1 MNKNSA
7 SHELTEVLPNDQRTA
22 QQQIHDSQQD
32 GLSDDGRSLTLGEFA
47 HSVISQ
53 QYRRI
58 IKQEKKVLADKDP
71 ENLHQMRVNTRRL
84 RTALQVF
91 DPAVELPKAAREDR
105 VKTLAKILGKLRDL
119 DVQTA
124 TLKDNYQPQLN
135 SSEQKLLNQAL
146 GILHKQRR
154 RAFAG
159 TEETLK
165 CAFYQDFKESYE
177 EWLER
182 PNYKPLAQL
191 SLISILPDLLQP
203 LLSQLFLH
211 SGWLIGKEQA
221 SQQSELL
228 HDLRKVCKQVR
239 YQAEFFTQFY
249 GDEFQFWIEEIRQL
263 QEMLG
268 KVQDGQVLS
277 ELLVEVLPQ
286 AKTMSQLQTTIHQEQ
301 QDAMMPWDALR
312 EKYLDPEFRQ
322 HLYDL
327 ILHPAPVS

>member
-1 MNKNSA
+1 M
-7 SHELTEVLPNDQRTA
+7 
-22 QQQIHDSQQD
+22 
-32 GLSDDGRSLTLGEFA
+32 
-47 HSVISQ
+47 
-53 QYRRI
+53 

-71 ENLHQMRVNTRRL
+71 EHLHQMRVNTRRL

-91 DPAVELPKAAREDR
+91 EPAVALPKAARENR
-105 VKTLAKILGKLRDL
+105 VKALAQVLGKLRDL
-119 DVQTA
+119 DVQTG

-135 SSEQKLLNQAL
+135 PSEQKLLDQAL

-165 CAFYQDFKESYE
+165 CASYQDFKRAYE
-177 EWLER
+177 DWLEH
-182 PNYKPLAQL
+182 PTYKPLAQL
-191 SLISILPDLLQP
+191 PLISILPDLLQP

-211 SGWLIGKEQA
+211 SGWLIGKEQT
-221 SQQSELL
+221 SEHGELL

-249 GDEFQFWIEEIRQL
+249 GDEFQSWVEEVRLL

-277 ELLVEVLPQ
+277 DLLLEVLPQ
-286 AKTMSQLQTTIHQEQ
+286 AKTMSQLQTSIHQEQ
-301 QDAMMPWDALR
+301 QDAMVPWDTLR
-312 EKYLDPEFRQ
+312 EKYLDPDFRQ
-322 HLYDL
+322 QLYHL
-327 ILHPAPVS
+327 ILHPAVVA